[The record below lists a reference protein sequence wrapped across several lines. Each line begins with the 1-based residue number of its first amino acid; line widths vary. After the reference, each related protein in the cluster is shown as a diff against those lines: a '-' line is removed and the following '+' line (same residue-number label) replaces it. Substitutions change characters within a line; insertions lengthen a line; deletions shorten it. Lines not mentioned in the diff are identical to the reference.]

1 MLPGESPQQTGK
13 HKTKKGVFGI
23 AAMPRITFS
32 YRKIIDLIQDD
43 NPLDLDTNLE
53 IFWIMQPIT

>member
-13 HKTKKGVFGI
+13 HKTKQGVFGI

-53 IFWIMQPIT
+53 IF